1 MIDRVIPEGSY
12 VEVANR
18 KKRLKCDLRA
28 RFYVYD
34 EKHRIIVSSVS
45 GIAETGT
52 PTVLGSDASNDD
64 LGRVVCDHLLAFEPK
79 TPANLPPNRTD
90 WPAFIASGARSVS
103 GFESH
108 SWQVL
113 VETVGDSIRINA
125 RPLKSLHHD
134 ISVEG
139 VERPHHANLGA
150 VIRRA
155 LAGALALREKG
166 VI

>member
-1 MIDRVIPEGSY
+1 MYE
-12 VEVANR
+12 
-18 KKRLKCDLRA
+18 
-28 RFYVYD
+28 
-34 EKHRIIVSSVS
+34 EKQRIIVSSVS
-45 GIAETGT
+45 GIAETGA
-52 PTVLGSDASNDD
+52 PTVLALDVSNDE
-64 LGRVVCDHLLAFEPK
+64 LGRVVCDHLLAFEPE
-79 TPANLPPNRTD
+79 TPANLPSNKTE

-113 VETVGDSIRINA
+113 VETVGDCIRINA
-125 RPLKSLHHD
+125 RPLKSLHHE

-139 VERPHHANLGA
+139 IERPHHANLGA
-150 VIRRA
+150 VIRRV